1 MSSDTISFSYE
12 DANQVVVLPAHL
24 EGRQVRLARI
34 DSNVA
39 RIFCTNT
46 NTGQGVMW
54 PEEIEVF
61 RDCGRVSSAVPV
73 HREEVFISWSEKYI
87 VYKFEGRIAL
97 IEPEHR

>member
-46 NTGQGVMW
+46 
-54 PEEIEVF
+54 IEVF